1 MTVGWYR
8 ASFSVTLRT
17 KKGDEMRIWLSRLL
31 AAGLIVGGSLAVSS
45 VSKGG
50 SFRLTWTDEAT
61 VADIRAALA
70 AHEITC
76 RQLVQMY
83 LDRIEAY
90 DKKGPLL
97 NAIVMVNPNALATAD
112 ALDASFAQSG
122 FSGPLHC
129 VPLIVKDN
137 FNTVDMPTSAGSLS
151 LKGSIP
157 PGDAFQVRKL
167 REAGALLLAKS
178 NMAEFAWSPFET
190 VGSLLP
196 GYTRNPYAL
205 DRVPAGSSGGT
216 AAAVAANFGAIGLGT
231 DTGNSIRGPS
241 SHTSLVGIRSTM
253 GLTSRAGIVPL
264 FLNRDIGGPM
274 ARTVAD
280 AVAVFDVVAG
290 YDPGDPVTTAS
301 PGKRPDSYLKFLDKD
316 GLRGARIGA
325 VRQLFRETDTD
336 PGVLH
341 LMEQALVDMRGQGA
355 EIVDGVD
362 IAEIGQIP
370 LGNLFCNRFK
380 YDITA
385 YLASLGPQAP
395 VKTLDEILAS
405 GKFHPSIE
413 KRMRDA
419 QAEPPPERNPSCIV
433 AEESGRRLAKAVQAA
448 MDNAKL
454 DALVYPSWDYPPR
467 LIGDLNTPHGNNSPR
482 ISPPTGFPAM
492 TVPMGFVRGN
502 LPAGLQILG
511 RPWSEPVLIRIGYGY
526 EQATRHRH
534 PPASTPPLP

>member
-8 ASFSVTLRT
+8 ASFSFTPRT
-17 KKGDEMRIWLSRLL
+17 KKGDKMKIWLSRLL
-31 AAGLIVGGSLAVSS
+31 AAGLVVGGSLAVSS

-129 VPLIVKDN
+129 APLIVKDN

-167 REAGALLLAKS
+167 REAGALMLAKS

-253 GLTSRAGIVPL
+253 GLTSRAGIVP
-264 FLNRDIGGPM
+264 
-274 ARTVAD
+274 
-280 AVAVFDVVAG
+280 
-290 YDPGDPVTTAS
+290 
-301 PGKRPDSYLKFLDKD
+301 
-316 GLRGARIGA
+316 
-325 VRQLFRETDTD
+325 
-336 PGVLH
+336 
-341 LMEQALVDMRGQGA
+341 
-355 EIVDGVD
+355 
-362 IAEIGQIP
+362 P
-370 LGNLFCNRFK
+370 L
-380 YDITA
+380 
-385 YLASLGPQAP
+385 
-395 VKTLDEILAS
+395 
-405 GKFHPSIE
+405 
-413 KRMRDA
+413 
-419 QAEPPPERNPSCIV
+419 
-433 AEESGRRLAKAVQAA
+433 
-448 MDNAKL
+448 
-454 DALVYPSWDYPPR
+454 
-467 LIGDLNTPHGNNSPR
+467 
-482 ISPPTGFPAM
+482 
-492 TVPMGFVRGN
+492 
-502 LPAGLQILG
+502 
-511 RPWSEPVLIRIGYGY
+511 
-526 EQATRHRH
+526 
-534 PPASTPPLP
+534 